1 VLTAFTVARV
11 LGAILVR
18 LVVVA
23 DARRYD
29 TTA

>member
-1 VLTAFTVARV
+1 VRGVLTAFTVALV
-11 LGAILVR
+11 LGAI